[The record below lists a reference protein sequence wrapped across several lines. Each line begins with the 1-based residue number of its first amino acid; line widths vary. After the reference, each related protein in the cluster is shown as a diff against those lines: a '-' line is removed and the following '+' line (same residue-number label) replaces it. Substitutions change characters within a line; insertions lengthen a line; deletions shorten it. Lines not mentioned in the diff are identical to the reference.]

1 MIDCSFYSKCSPAN
15 MSKLGPM
22 KKIKRGRSSIVEKV
36 IDLDI
41 NFDKALTGLAKILSN
56 QEKTLLGGGT

>member
-1 MIDCSFYSKCSPAN
+1 MYQKAIE
-15 MSKLGPM
+15 
-22 KKIKRGRSSIVEKV
+22 I
-36 IDLDI
+36 DI